1 MDGTRLMQ
9 EPDLTTIFDT
19 VEFRDAYRI
28 SYLANAIVV
37 PTYDEIRRTF
47 GIIRAEYLL
56 ILCLAHYDDLS
67 AQDVSRLTRRPRNSI
82 SRAVHRMVADG
93 YITRT
98 PDPVDRRQARLAI
111 TASGRRLHEQVAGH
125 LARRQEDVLAPLSPS
140 ERAEFD
146 RLLQKAA
153 VHTAGLPD

>member
-111 TASGRRLHEQVAGH
+111 TVSGRRLHERVAGH